1 MQDTQQTHDLQKLV
15 PLSVIAKRMSVAH
28 STAWR
33 WATRGVQIG
42 SERIV
47 LESVTIGG
55 AIRTTLADLE
65 AFESACQQARLAA
78 ARDRQGSGSSRLL
91 RGRNITP
98 PPANGLAEPQDAAAG
113 MNTDGGLRR

>member
-15 PLSVIAKRMSVAH
+15 PLSVIAKRRSVNH

-47 LESVTIGG
+47 LGSVTIGG

-78 ARDRQGSGSSRLL
+78 AQNTHADRDRL

-113 MNTDGGLRR
+113 MNTDGGWR